1 MSVEFRVRDAIE
13 WIGGE
18 LLRGN
23 GDRLLSGATIDS
35 RAVGAGELF
44 VAIVGPKHD
53 AHGFLSGAA
62 ESGAGGLLIEGGR
75 ELPAALAADLPVVAV
90 DDTTLG
96 LGRLAR
102 GHRSG
107 FTGPVVAITGSN
119 GKTTTKEMCAA
130 ILSVAAPCGRTLGN
144 LNNHYGLPLTLLRRE
159 ADDASLVVEMG
170 MNHRGEIAELVA
182 IAQPTVGLITNIG
195 TAHIEYLGSRE
206 EIALEKGDLV
216 AGLSSD
222 ATAVLNADDP
232 LVAAQAER
240 TSASVLR
247 FGCDPDV
254 EVCAENP
261 VRNGDSCWK
270 FDLATPSG
278 RVSVEISGLGETTW
292 RNALAAGAGA
302 FAAGASPD
310 QIAEGLGRYR
320 GVSGRLEHS
329 MLASGAMVI
338 DDSYN
343 ANPQSMEMALRLL
356 VDLSAD
362 GRSFAAIGDM
372 GELGDAAPE
381 AHRRV
386 GAVAAEL
393 GIDCLYLLGAHAEE
407 VRAGAIAGGMESQ
420 CIEIGSDTESLA
432 DRLHERLQR
441 GDHVVVKGSRAM
453 RMERV
458 VRRLAER
465 GTASEATN

>member
-1 MSVEFRVRDAIE
+1 MSVEFRAHDAVE
-13 WIGGE
+13 WTGGE
-18 LLRGN
+18 LLRGSR
-23 GDRLLSGATIDS
+23 DRLLTGATIDS

-44 VAIVGPKHD
+44 VAIVGPTHD
-53 AHGFLSGAA
+53 AHGFLAGAA
-62 ESGAGGLLIEGGR
+62 ESGAGGLLIERGR
-75 ELPAALAADLPVVAV
+75 ELPAGIAAELPIVAV
-90 DDTTLG
+90 DDTTRG
-96 LGRLAR
+96 LGRLAH

-182 IAQPTVGLITNIG
+182 IAQPTVGLITNVG
-195 TAHIEYLGSRE
+195 SAHIEHLGSLE

-216 AGLSSD
+216 AGLAPE

-240 TSASVLR
+240 SSARVLR
-247 FGCDPDV
+247 YGCDPGVD
-254 EVCAENP
+254 VCAENP
-261 VRNGDSCWK
+261 VRSGDSRWK

-278 RVSVEISGLGETTW
+278 RVSVEIVGLGETTW
-292 RNALAAGAGA
+292 RNALAAAAGA
-302 FAAGASPD
+302 FAAGVSPD
-310 QIAEGLGRYR
+310 QIGEGLGRYE
-320 GVSGRLEHS
+320 GIAGRLEQS
-329 MLASGAMVI
+329 LLESGAVVI

-343 ANPQSMEMALRLL
+343 ANPQSMEVALRLL
-356 VDLSAD
+356 AELSTD
-362 GRSFAAIGDM
+362 GRSFAVIGDM
-372 GELGDAAPE
+372 GELGEAAPE
-381 AHRRV
+381 AHRRA
-386 GAVAAEL
+386 GAIAAEL
-393 GIDCLYLLGAHAEE
+393 GIDFLYLLGALAEE
-407 VRAGAIAGGMESQ
+407 VRAGAMAGGMEPQ
-420 CIEIGSDTESLA
+420 RIEIGRDAESIA
-432 DRLHERLQR
+432 DRLHEQLKR

-458 VRRLAER
+458 VRQLAER

>member
-1 MSVEFRVRDAIE
+1 MSVGFRVRDAIE
-13 WIGGE
+13 WTDGE
-18 LLRGN
+18 LLRGS
-23 GDRLLSGATIDS
+23 GDRLLTGVTIDS
-35 RAVGAGELF
+35 RAVGDGELF
-44 VAIVGPKHD
+44 IAIVGPKHD
-53 AHGFLSGAA
+53 AHGFLTGAV
-62 ESGAGGLLIEGGR
+62 ESGAGGLLIERGR
-75 ELPAALAADLPVVAV
+75 ELPAGIPSTFPVIAVA
-90 DDTTLG
+90 DTTRG

-107 FTGPVVAITGSN
+107 FAGPVVAITGSN

-182 IAQPTVGLITNIG
+182 IAQPTVGLITNVG
-195 TAHIEYLGSRE
+195 SAHIEHLGSRE

-216 AGLSSD
+216 AGLSPD
-222 ATAVLNADDP
+222 ATAVLNVDDP

-240 TSASVLR
+240 TRARVLR
-247 FGCDPDV
+247 FGCSSGVDV
-254 EVCAENP
+254 SAENP
-261 VRNGDSCWK
+261 VRNGDSSWK
-270 FDLATPSG
+270 FDLATPAG
-278 RVSVEISGLGETTW
+278 RISVEIAGLGETTW
-292 RNALAAGAGA
+292 RNALAAAAGA
-302 FAAGASPD
+302 FAAGASPE
-310 QIAEGLGRYR
+310 QIAEGLGRYE
-320 GVSGRLEHS
+320 GVAGRLEHS
-329 MLASGAMVI
+329 LLASGAMLI

-343 ANPQSMEMALRLL
+343 ANPQSMEVALRLL
-356 VDLSAD
+356 ADLSRD
-362 GRSFAAIGDM
+362 GRSFAVIGDM

-386 GAVAAEL
+386 GAIAAEL
-393 GIDCLYLLGAHAEE
+393 RIDFLFLLGALAEE
-407 VRAGAIAGGMESQ
+407 VRAGAIESGMDSRR
-420 CIEIGSDTESLA
+420 IEIGRDAESIA

-465 GTASEATN
+465 GAPREATN